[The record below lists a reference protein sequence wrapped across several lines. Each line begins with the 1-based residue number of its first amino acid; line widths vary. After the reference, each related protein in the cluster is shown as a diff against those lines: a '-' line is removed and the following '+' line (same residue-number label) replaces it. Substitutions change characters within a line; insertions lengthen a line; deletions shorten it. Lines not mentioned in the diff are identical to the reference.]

1 MLIFACFPAWA
12 HLTHQISLRED
23 MSSVDNPAAKLLHP
37 VYILCKEAER
47 LQLPLGSLHVW
58 KGISELFTHCEL
70 MTGDFIYLHSD
81 NK

>member
-1 MLIFACFPAWA
+1 
-12 HLTHQISLRED
+12 
-23 MSSVDNPAAKLLHP
+23 MSIVDNPAAKLLYP
-37 VYILCKEAER
+37 VNCCKEAER

-70 MTGDFIYLHSD
+70 MTGDYIYLHSD